1 MKIAILVIILG
12 LALSKIAV
20 KAPEELM
27 NLYNN
32 QNFSLTTS
40 YANFGIIPYGK
51 SLKGRI
57 YYDPDNTN
65 GCNPFGDFDFNWN
78 DTKSPL
84 IPVILVKRG
93 DCSFVKKVRNIER
106 AGGQAGIVI
115 DDKTEDVQYVIMS
128 DDGTGSGI
136 RIPSML
142 IGKEDGKRLVN
153 YMEKYGGTPSTKS
166 KKIDDDDVE
175 PDDTKQPSGVA

>member
-1 MKIAILVIILG
+1 MKVAILVL
-12 LALSKIAV
+12 LTSLVLCKIAV
-20 KAPEELM
+20 KSPEDLI
-27 NLYNN
+27 NAFSDRN
-32 QNFSLTTS
+32 QSITTS

-57 YYDPDNTN
+57 YYDPSNAN
-65 GCNPFGDFDFNWN
+65 GCNTFGDFDYNWN
-78 DTKSPL
+78 DTKSSI
-84 IPVILVKRG
+84 IPIIVVKRG

-142 IGKEDGKRLVN
+142 IGKEDGK
-153 YMEKYGGTPSTKS
+153 
-166 KKIDDDDVE
+166 
-175 PDDTKQPSGVA
+175 